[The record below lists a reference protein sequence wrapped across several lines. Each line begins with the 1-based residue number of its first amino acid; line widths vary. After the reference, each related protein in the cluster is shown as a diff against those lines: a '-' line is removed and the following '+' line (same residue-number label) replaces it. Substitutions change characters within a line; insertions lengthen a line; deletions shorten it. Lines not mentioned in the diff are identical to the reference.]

1 MAARRLSNLGTG
13 GDHGEGEAGNPAG
26 GVVVRG
32 IVNVIIGLLLVVGGL
47 SGKFVLLGTNSS
59 VLLAVFGGAIAGLG
73 VYRLVKGRGD
83 GE

>member
-1 MAARRLSNLGTG
+1 M
-13 GDHGEGEAGNPAG
+13 
-26 GVVVRG
+26 RG
-32 IVNVIIGLLLVVGGL
+32 IINVIIGLLLVVGGL

-73 VYRLVKGRGD
+73 VYRLIKDRGE

>member
-1 MAARRLSNLGTG
+1 
-13 GDHGEGEAGNPAG
+13 
-26 GVVVRG
+26 VRG

-59 VLLAVFGGAIAGLG
+59 VLLAIFGGAIAGLG

>member
-1 MAARRLSNLGTG
+1 MEESG
-13 GDHGEGEAGNPAG
+13 AGVPVE
-26 GVVVRG
+26 GVVMRG
-32 IVNVIIGLLLVVGGL
+32 IINVIIGLLLVVGGL

-73 VYRLVKGRGD
+73 VYRLIKDRGE